1 MAAWLNPGIDMAGDL
16 IICLLDGESHDRKAF
31 DCGETALND

>member
-1 MAAWLNPGIDMAGDL
+1 MAGNL

-31 DCGETALND
+31 DCGEAALNERKL